1 MNRAQRRIAAL
12 AGVASLFAVV
22 GAVAVGWG
30 AVSWWAL
37 PLVTALVLGTETAV
51 VHMAVGRQRW
61 TFSLT
66 EALLAG
72 CLVVSPHAWLVVAVT
87 AGVLCAQLVRRQPL
101 LKLGFNVAQFGA
113 ATALATVFAA
123 AVTAGTDRPVVG
135 AALGLV
141 TFWFANNVLVAAAV
155 AATTSRSAWGV
166 FRGNATV
173 AAMHGAGTGS
183 MGLLA
188 GWLAGRAPLG
198 LLGLGVPLLLL
209 HSSYDQQTRRAAEAQ
224 LFAELAQGHEL
235 AAGHSLDTTAR
246 AVVTAAA
253 RLFGGGDSELVVLR
267 GALAGH
273 GPVRYAGDEHG
284 VHDTHQTELGTLD
297 AAWALHALGSPG
309 VVVGSDGELPYVAVT
324 LGGQESPLA
333 LLGVHRQAGGAGF
346 SRRDAVLVG
355 VLARQAETWLNAADA
370 ATERDAARDEARSR
384 QAAVESA
391 QRTLGGLADVGAHTA
406 PALGVLRESSAR
418 LARLAARPDGTDPV
432 GRIVDELH
440 AVERAVASLL
450 GAVALAA
457 DPDLAAVEHSV
468 AGRLPAQPAERAEA
482 EWTTTGLLPAQER
495 R

>member
-1 MNRAQRRIAAL
+1 MNRAQRRIAQL
-12 AGVASLFAVV
+12 AGVAALFAAV
-22 GAVAVGWG
+22 GGVAVGWG
-30 AVSWWAL
+30 AVAWWAL

-101 LKLGFNVAQFGA
+101 LKLSFNVAQFGA
-113 ATALATVFAA
+113 ATALAAATTV
-123 AVTAGTDRPVVG
+123 VTDRPVAG

-155 AATTSRSAWGV
+155 AATTSRTAWGV
-166 FRGNATV
+166 FRSNAAV

-198 LLGLGVPLLLL
+198 LLGLAVPLLLL

-284 VHDTHQTELGTLD
+284 VHDTHQAELGTLD

-309 VVVGSDGELPYVAVT
+309 VVVGNDGELPYVAVT

-333 LLGVHRQAGGAGF
+333 LLSVHRQAGAAGF
-346 SRRDAVLVG
+346 GRREAVLVG

-384 QAAVESA
+384 QVEAQSA
-391 QRTLGGLADVGAHTA
+391 QRTLGGLADIGAHTA

-418 LARLAARPDGTDPV
+418 LARLAARPDGADPV

-468 AGRLPAQPAERAEA
+468 AGRLPAAPTARPEA
-482 EWTTTGLLPAQER
+482 EWTTTGLLPAEDR